1 MANLFQCTSPTCSFQ
16 ADVLGA
22 LADVETLRCMVCG
35 APARR
40 CVPQAAWTPVLT
52 AAATTDSFLS
62 APLKHGASA
71 PAAPSDS
78 PSSIDLDADWLK
90 KLATPDESTI
100 VQNRLPAPGD
110 TAATSLPPPTD
121 AASSTS
127 PPPPTPRDSQ
137 PRDNTTRAA
146 SSHEPTPPTS
156 TSDKSPDS
164 NIGRRSSHSGATSVG
179 PQPIVDG
186 EAVFGRATLSADAVE
201 LRVEGG
207 IHAKHFDYSR
217 GRLVI
222 QHERR
227 GIERLSA
234 WSLEDWRPVDP
245 SLGFDPAKIAEHE
258 LTATLSAEKEYSL
271 EIVRS
276 TTNPAGSFWKVAVSE
291 PSRGFG
297 VDRRR
302 IQLIWDMT
310 RGQWVGGVE
319 GRETDDTHFHM
330 GGRHLAMTGGQGAK
344 SLRIAPW
351 TDAGPVDLA
360 HPLAE
365 KQLGPG
371 PLSLAFAPDD
381 SYVVAQRGPL
391 FLPDQTLRE
400 PLRLTA
406 LQPESAEPI
415 WERSYLCISGQANI
429 PWQCLG
435 TWLSPQSELLGIVL
449 TREPQP
455 RYLLYDLAT
464 GRRLAPPILV
474 HSRLKMAVAVS
485 PRHGLAAFIREP
497 NILEV
502 WQFGVAAPL
511 LQIDFDVAQPG
522 STGRVGAQL
531 CPEGRYLAVH
541 FTDRPLLQIY
551 RIDFAGPPIVLRSH
565 DEASLCPPANNS
577 LDDGPRRKRPEAPP
591 ASDPEAAAFSI
602 DHLIDGPVEQ
612 PAAPE
617 PQRRRRTRPRRQG
630 LQPLETFV
638 LWSLALGLGYF
649 LSVGPV
655 AANFPRPPGWLIQCY
670 APHRALA
677 HQAKI
682 AQALRNWCVWW
693 RVPDEAYAVY
703 FGVKL
708 VASQEET
715 ATPEVARAGVS
726 PNDVEPAPPA
736 PASVK
741 QDSIS
746 KHSATSPPSNIDAVP
761 VSADDKSSSEPNSDS
776 APRREVRLWTDK
788 YGRMVEAVLLRVEN
802 NEVIFE
808 LPSGQLRKTPISR
821 LSVQDQEYV
830 RGRQ

>member
-22 LADVETLRCMVCG
+22 SADVEILRCMVCG

-40 CVPQAAWTPVLT
+40 CVPQAALTPALS
-52 AAATTDSFLS
+52 ASATTDSFLS
-62 APLKHGASA
+62 EPLKRGPSALASA
-71 PAAPSDS
+71 SDS

-110 TAATSLPPPTD
+110 TAATSLPAVTD
-121 AASSTS
+121 AASLIS
-127 PPPPTPRDSQ
+127 PPPPQPRDSQ
-137 PRDNTTRAA
+137 PRDKTVRA
-146 SSHEPTPPTS
+146 STSHEPTPPRS
-156 TSDKSPDS
+156 ASGKSPDS
-164 NIGRRSSHSGATSVG
+164 NIGRRSPHPGTSSPG

-186 EAVFGRATLSADAVE
+186 EAVFGRATLSPEPVE

-234 WSLEDWRPVDP
+234 WSLADWRPVDP
-245 SLGFDPAKIAEHE
+245 SLGFDPATIAQHE
-258 LTATLSAEKEYSL
+258 LAASLSAEKEYSL
-271 EIVRS
+271 EIVSS
-276 TTNPAGSFWKVAVSE
+276 TTHPAGSFWKVAVSE

-302 IQLIWDMT
+302 IQLIWDLT

-351 TDAGPVDLA
+351 TDAGPVDFA

-381 SYVVAQRGPL
+381 TYVVAQRGPL
-391 FLPDQTLRE
+391 FLPDQTPRE

-415 WERSYLCISGQANI
+415 WERSYSRISGLGNI

-449 TREPQP
+449 TREPQA

-464 GRRLAPPILV
+464 GRRVASPIV
-474 HSRLKMAVAVS
+474 CRSRLKMAVAIS
-485 PRHGLAAFIREP
+485 PRHGLVAFIREP

-502 WQFGVAAPL
+502 WQFGVSEPL
-511 LQIDFDVAQPG
+511 LRIDFDVTHPG

-551 RIDFAGPPIVLRSH
+551 RIDWEGPSVVLRSQ
-565 DEASLCPPANNS
+565 DEDSLCPPANTS
-577 LDDGPRRKRPEAPP
+577 LDDAPRRKPP
-591 ASDPEAAAFSI
+591 ADPAASVSESSAFSI
-602 DHLIDGPVEQ
+602 DHLIDGPVEA

-630 LQPLETFV
+630 LQPLESFV
-638 LWSLALGLGYF
+638 LWSLALGMGYF

-655 AANFPRPPGWLIQCY
+655 AANFPRPPQWLVQCY

-677 HQAKI
+677 HQARI
-682 AQALRNWCVWW
+682 AQALRNWCGWW
-693 RVPDEAYAVY
+693 RVPDETYAVY

-708 VASQEET
+708 VASQEEA
-715 ATPEVARAGVS
+715 ATPEVARADVAT
-726 PNDVEPAPPA
+726 DKVEPAPPA
-736 PASVK
+736 PASAMRN
-741 QDSIS
+741 SIGKNS
-746 KHSATSPPSNIDAVP
+746 TMSHPSDVVAAPGSV
-761 VSADDKSSSEPNSDS
+761 DDKTPSEPHSDG
-776 APRREVRLWTDK
+776 APQREVRLWTDK
-788 YGRMVEAVLLRVEN
+788 YGRMVEAVLVRVEN